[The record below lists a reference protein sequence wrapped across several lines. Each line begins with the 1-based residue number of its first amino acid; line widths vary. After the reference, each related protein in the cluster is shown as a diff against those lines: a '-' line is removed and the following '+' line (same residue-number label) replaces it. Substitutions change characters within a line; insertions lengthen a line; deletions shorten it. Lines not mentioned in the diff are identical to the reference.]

1 MSQRHP
7 SCSRILGRLV
17 LMVLLASASLLQGCA
32 TTAENLAAGFGLGAV
47 GTVSAL
53 GCLLTCQLNDPRW

>member
-1 MSQRHP
+1 MSQRRTA
-7 SCSRILGRLV
+7 SRPFACV
-17 LMVLLASASLLQGCA
+17 LISLLLASTSLLQGCA
-32 TTAENLAAGFGLGAV
+32 TTAQNIALGLGIGTV

>member
-1 MSQRHP
+1 MSQRHTF
-7 SCSRILGRLV
+7 CSRILGHL
-17 LMVLLASASLLQGCA
+17 LLAGLLTSTSLLQGCA
-32 TTAENLAAGFGLGAV
+32 TTAENIALGFGLGSV